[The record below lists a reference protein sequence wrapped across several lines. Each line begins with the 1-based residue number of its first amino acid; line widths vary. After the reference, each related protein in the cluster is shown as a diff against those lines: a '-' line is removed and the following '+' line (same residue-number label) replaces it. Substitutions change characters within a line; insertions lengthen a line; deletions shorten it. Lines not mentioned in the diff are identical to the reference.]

1 MRFREKVS
9 SFAIGEKYGLY
20 RHPEKRRKLKCEWQ
34 ARVRFTLLNGVDGLS
49 SNLQLIGKIGL
60 SAIALRPQYF

>member
-9 SFAIGEKYGLY
+9 LFAIGGKYGLY

-34 ARVRFTLLNGVDGLS
+34 ARVIFTFLNGVDGLS
-49 SNLQLIGKIGL
+49 SHLQLIGKIGL
-60 SAIALRPQYF
+60 SPIATRP